1 MRVTLQA
8 RITLVVSL
16 ITLTALG
23 IGTYFIK
30 KYMENYILEQTSHR
44 VLTIA
49 STVAEDP
56 EIIQAFNLSEPAQ
69 KIQPLAERIR
79 KVTET
84 SYVVV
89 FPSGTGTNW
98 PTFSCDRNCWN
109 RSTGITRSS
118 IHLDY
123 FHLPCGLDF
132 VPVLGV
138 FLLGEFSL
146 PRNRFF
152 RSLPEQILHLRRKG
166 IPAFHGY

>member
-98 PTFSCDRNCWN
+98 PTFCR
-109 RSTGITRSS
+109 G
-118 IHLDY
+118 
-123 FHLPCGLDF
+123 
-132 VPVLGV
+132 
-138 FLLGEFSL
+138 
-146 PRNRFF
+146 
-152 RSLPEQILHLRRKG
+152 
-166 IPAFHGY
+166 

>member
-89 FPSGTGTNW
+89 FNMNTIRYSHPVPERIGQHFRVIEIAGTAQLALQGL
-98 PTFSCDRNCWN
+98 
-109 RSTGITRSS
+109 RSTSITFIFPVALILSQYSESS
-118 IHLDY
+118 
-123 FHLPCGLDF
+123 
-132 VPVLGV
+132 
-138 FLLGEFSL
+138 FLESSL
-146 PRNRFF
+146 CHVID
-152 RSLPEQILHLRRKG
+152 SLAACQNKSCT
-166 IPAFHGY
+166 